1 MNERDVF
8 KALHGLGLCAARD
21 ALEALTEHATRGRLG
36 PIELLEQLVELE
48 RRERE
53 RRNLARR
60 THAARL
66 GTVPPLDRFDW
77 THPRTID
84 RELYQR
90 LSGLSFLGAAENVL
104 FRGPAGVGKTTLARH
119 LGVLALASGR
129 TVRFTTLAGAM
140 ADLLRQDGPAALLRR
155 LRHYTRPD
163 LLIVDE
169 IGYLPCDQRATDLL
183 FQIIAQRHEV
193 RSTVV
198 TTNLPYKEW
207 PTLFPGA
214 ACVSAMVDRFA
225 QHCHV
230 MDIDADS
237 WRQKAG
243 RERRK

>member
-1 MNERDVF
+1 MSERDVIH
-8 KALHGLGLCAARD
+8 AVQGLGIRAPRAALD
-21 ALEALTEHATRGRLG
+21 ALVEHATHSRLG
-36 PIELLEQLVELE
+36 PIELLEQLVDLE

-60 THAARL
+60 THHAML

-77 THPRTID
+77 THPRSID
-84 RELYQR
+84 RALYQR
-90 LSGLSFLGAAENVL
+90 LCTLSFLAEAENVL

-119 LGVLALASGR
+119 LGVLALAGGH
-129 TVRFTTLAGAM
+129 TVRFTTLAGAV

-155 LRHYTRPD
+155 LRRYTRPT